1 MRVLFLTHRL
11 PYAPNRGDRIRAY
24 HILNELARCGEVD
37 LVSLTHDDEEEAH
50 APELREIATTVHTA
64 RVPRMRNMARA
75 LTTLPTSRPLTHALL
90 DAPDLRAIV
99 AGLTARRRPDV
110 VLAYCSG
117 MARLL
122 FDEALRSIP
131 AIVDFVDVDSEKWR
145 ALACVTPPPRRWVY
159 RREQR
164 VLAAF
169 EAAAARHARAAVV
182 VNERERNSLVHIAE
196 GARVEIV
203 PNGIDLDAFQPCGA
217 PARARTVIFCGVM
230 NYAPNE
236 HAATWL
242 AEAVWPHVTRRRHDA
257 RLFLVGA
264 DPTDRVRG
272 LAVDPSITVTGT
284 VPDVRPFLWR
294 SAVAV
299 APLTTA
305 RGIQNKVLEALAS
318 GLPTVV
324 TPAVAQGLPAE
335 VKPACAVARDPE
347 AFAAAIVELLD
358 MEAFARREMAMSA
371 NLSALGWSER
381 LAPLVTLLREAAGCP
396 SMAPDNAI
404 ATFRQFELEH
414 SDFGM
419 RSSYSKF

>member
-1 MRVLFLTHRL
+1 
-11 PYAPNRGDRIRAY
+11 
-24 HILNELARCGEVD
+24 
-37 LVSLTHDDEEEAH
+37 
-50 APELREIATTVHTA
+50 
-64 RVPRMRNMARA
+64 
-75 LTTLPTSRPLTHALL
+75 
-90 DAPDLRAIV
+90 
-99 AGLTARRRPDV
+99 
-110 VLAYCSG
+110 

-122 FDEALRSIP
+122 FDEPLRSIP

-145 ALACVTPPPRRWVY
+145 ALACVTAPPRRWIY
-159 RREQR
+159 KRERR

-182 VNERERNSLVHIAE
+182 VNERERNALAQIAD
-196 GARVEIV
+196 GGRVEVV
-203 PNGIDLDAFQPCGA
+203 PNGIDLDAFQPYGT

-257 RLFLVGA
+257 RLMLVGA

-284 VPDVRPFLWR
+284 VPDVRPFLWK
-294 SAVAV
+294 SAIAV
-299 APLTTA
+299 APLMTA

-324 TPAVAQGLPAE
+324 TPAVAQGLPVEA
-335 VKPACAVARDPE
+335 KPGCAVARDPE

-358 MEAFARREMAMSA
+358 MNASARREMAMSA
-371 NLSALGWSER
+371 SLSALGWPER

-396 SMAPDNAI
+396 TMATDRVLT
-404 ATFRQFELEH
+404 TFRQFELEH

-419 RSSYSKF
+419 RSNYSKF